1 MPYISSRPI
10 TSQSSHRLSFC
21 IPTNRSN
28 ISIHMAPSHL
38 HPPKALSTHHP
49 QPPATWRP
57 TQIPHLKP
65 TLPHRT
71 RPPLRRPRPCTLA
84 ATRQIPQQDATI
96 IPPTGQ
102 HPPIRRTPLNGIHIR
117 GMPAQLEEG
126 LPRLA
131 DVEDA
136 DQRGLGGEGR
146 EEVGVV
152 GGGGDAE
159 ERGGGV

>member
-1 MPYISSRPI
+1 MGPSIPQFEHHRYAVYLIPSHHIPILPSTIFLHPYQPLKHLHSHGPI
-10 TSQSSHRLSFC
+10 TS
-21 IPTNRSN
+21 
-28 ISIHMAPSHL
+28 AP
-38 HPPKALSTHHP
+38 PPSP
-49 QPPATWRP
+49 
-57 TQIPHLKP
+57 QIPHLKP